1 MSDTARFEIGSPVM
15 SRDGHCGELRRL
27 VIDPVAEAITH
38 LAVAPRHD
46 HGKGR
51 LVPVD
56 LVASV
61 GEEIEL
67 RCSMAEFEALDPALD
82 AELLPGASQDWANQQ
97 DRIIDTAYYGLDVLP
112 GELLGGG
119 QSPGTRTRIFDRVP
133 AGEVDVCP
141 GDQVVA
147 MDGAIGRV
155 SGLVFDQTD
164 DHVTHVLLE
173 EGHLWGK
180 KEVAIPIGAVERI
193 DDGVRVK
200 LTKEQVGDLPP
211 LGLHDPD

>member
-1 MSDTARFEIGSPVM
+1 
-15 SRDGHCGELRRL
+15 
-27 VIDPVAEAITH
+27 
-38 LAVAPRHD
+38 
-46 HGKGR
+46 
-51 LVPVD
+51 
-56 LVASV
+56 
-61 GEEIEL
+61 
-67 RCSMAEFEALDPALD
+67 
-82 AELLPGASQDWANQQ
+82 
-97 DRIIDTAYYGLDVLP
+97 
-112 GELLGGG
+112 
-119 QSPGTRTRIFDRVP
+119 VP
-133 AGEVDVCP
+133 AGEVDVRP